1 MATETNQKKESRSM
15 PAPVH
20 YAFKYLLNPLMKR
33 ILRSRAHRL
42 VSDNLLLLS
51 FHGRKSGRVYATP
64 VSYAQE
70 GETLLLMTESPWWRN
85 LEGGADVTVQLRG
98 QNRRGRATADAD
110 PEATAQVF
118 ERALRAHGPA
128 YLRRR
133 YRVDLKSEDPAFAE
147 LVEAAEGTV
156 LIRVE
161 LAK

>member
-1 MATETNQKKESRSM
+1 MTMETNKKSQSRSM
-15 PAPVH
+15 PAPAH

-33 ILRSRAHRL
+33 ILRSRAHSL
-42 VSDNLLLLS
+42 VSDNLLLLT
-51 FHGRKSGRVYATP
+51 FRGRKSGRAYTTP
-64 VSYAQE
+64 VSYVQE

-98 QNRRGRATADAD
+98 QARRGRATAEAE

-118 ERALRAHGPA
+118 ERALKAHGPA

-133 YRVDLKSEDPAFAE
+133 YRVNLKSNDPAFAE

-156 LIRVE
+156 LITVDLVE
-161 LAK
+161 